1 MEGIDQGS
9 GQNSKYFKQNVHKT
23 QNRRKNK
30 SKSKNEAHRL
40 SKKRGYKYKR
50 MFPES
55 NYVFLGAGDRDNVEM
70 KPASTKTAKI
80 SPS

>member
-1 MEGIDQGS
+1 MEGITQGFV
-9 GQNSKYFKQNVHKT
+9 QNSKYFKQNTHKT

-30 SKSKNEAHRL
+30 SKSKNEAQRF
-40 SKKRGYKYKR
+40 SKKRGFRYTR

-55 NYVFLGAGDRDNVEM
+55 NYVFLGPENREDVEM
-70 KPASTKTAKI
+70 KPASAKTAKI